1 VEEVFDEYWREY
13 LRETVRICQTMLG
26 DSDMLDKLYSVVIS
40 IQNCFQRHYKVMVAG
55 NGGSAADAQHF
66 AAELVGRFRLNRMG
80 LPAIALSTDTS
91 IITAVSND
99 YNFNEIFSRQIEA
112 LGKQGDVFVGISTSG
127 NSENVVRAVQE
138 CTKIGITTICL
149 LGNDGGKLKGLA
161 DISLI
166 IPSSITSKIQE
177 MHIILLHL
185 ICGEVEKNMQITRN
199 T

>member
-1 VEEVFDEYWREY
+1 
-13 LRETVRICQTMLG
+13 
-26 DSDMLDKLYSVVIS
+26 
-40 IQNCFQRHYKVMVAG
+40 MVAG

>member
-13 LRETVRICQTMLG
+13 LKETIRICKIMLV
-26 DSDMLDKLYSVVIS
+26 DSEMLDKLYSIVIS